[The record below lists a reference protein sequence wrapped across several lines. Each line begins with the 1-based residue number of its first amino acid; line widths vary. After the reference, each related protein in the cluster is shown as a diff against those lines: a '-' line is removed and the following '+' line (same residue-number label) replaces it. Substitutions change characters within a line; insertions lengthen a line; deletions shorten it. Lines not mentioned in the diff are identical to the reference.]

1 MTPTRRRMDP
11 STLEDILLL
20 KFNTDLWNAQLVQKI
35 IKEEKDQ
42 NSLCTPGSASTLTSA
57 SSSDSSGHAVV
68 DIFED
73 EDNAD
78 EKETDYDD

>member
-1 MTPTRRRMDP
+1 M
-11 STLEDILLL
+11 
-20 KFNTDLWNAQLVQKI
+20 NTDLWSAQLVQKI

-57 SSSDSSGHAVV
+57 SGGSSGSAVV

-78 EKETDYDD
+78 EKENDFDD